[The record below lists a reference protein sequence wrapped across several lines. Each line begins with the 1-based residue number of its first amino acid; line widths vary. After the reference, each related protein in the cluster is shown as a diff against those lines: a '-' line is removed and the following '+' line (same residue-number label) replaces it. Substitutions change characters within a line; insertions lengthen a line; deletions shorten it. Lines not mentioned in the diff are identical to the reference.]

1 MLRTRMKRLAQKT
14 ELEIQRLAAIEAAVA
29 ALGDEDLL
37 DFADIFATGDPT
49 PLRAMAEEQM
59 RRRGIGL

>member
-1 MLRTRMKRLAQKT
+1 MLNTRMKRLATRT
-14 ELEIQRLAAIEAAVA
+14 ELELRRLAAVEAAVA

-37 DFADIFATGDPT
+37 DFADIFAGGDPT

-59 RRRGIGL
+59 RRRGISL

>member
-1 MLRTRMKRLAQKT
+1 MLKTCMKRLATQT
-14 ELEIQRLAAIEAAVA
+14 ELDLQRLAAIEAAVA

-37 DFADIFATGDPT
+37 DFADIFVGGDPT

-59 RRRGIGL
+59 RRRGISL

>member
-1 MLRTRMKRLAQKT
+1 LYWFATRT
-14 ELEIQRLAAIEAAVA
+14 ELDLQRLVAIEAAVA

-37 DFADIFATGDPT
+37 DFADIFARGDPT

-59 RRRGIGL
+59 RRRGISL

>member
-1 MLRTRMKRLAQKT
+1 MYWFATRT
-14 ELEIQRLAAIEAAVA
+14 ELDLRRLVAIEAAVA

-37 DFADIFATGDPT
+37 DFADIFARGDPT

-59 RRRGIGL
+59 RRRGISL